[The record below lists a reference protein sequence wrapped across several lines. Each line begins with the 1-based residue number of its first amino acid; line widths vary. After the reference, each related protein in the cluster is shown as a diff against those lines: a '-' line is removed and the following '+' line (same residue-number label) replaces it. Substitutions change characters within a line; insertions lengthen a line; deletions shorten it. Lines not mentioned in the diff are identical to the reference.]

1 LIHFYK
7 RQIRDKIQLIGNTRK
22 FSRMSA
28 AVEEPVAGDSQEVV
42 KPGLLGKDMTA
53 KEKYAERMKKLRDL
67 HMKRNEARKL
77 NHQEVVEEDRRNK
90 EPKNEEARKRKAEY
104 IIKEEEERAACLAAG
119 KDWEIEKLKHVTAD
133 QAEALDKRKRSKM
146 NPDGGF
152 SNFEHATYRK
162 YNGLV
167 SNIHPDME
175 DYQQKKEK
183 AGDTWFAT
191 AGSIVHGIHKDT
203 PDAISKMA
211 LDVQK
216 QKEKREKFSR
226 RRRHDPDA
234 DIDYI
239 NERNMKFNQKLERF
253 YGDYTKDIKD
263 NLERGTA
270 V

>member
-1 LIHFYK
+1 
-7 RQIRDKIQLIGNTRK
+7 
-22 FSRMSA
+22 MSISA
-28 AVEEPVAGDSQEVV
+28 GSSAVNDSNESSETM
-42 KPGLLGKDMTA
+42 PGLLGRDMTS

-67 HMKRNEARKL
+67 HTKRNEARKL

-90 EPKNEEARKRKAEY
+90 EPKNEEARKRRAEY
-104 IIKEEEERAACLAAG
+104 IVKEEEEKAACLEAG
-119 KDWEIEKLKHVTAD
+119 KNWEIEKLRHVGAEAAD
-133 QAEALDKRKRSKM
+133 ALDKRKRSKQ

-152 SNFEHATYRK
+152 SSFEQATFRK
-162 YNGLV
+162 YTGLTKQIKP
-167 SNIHPDME
+167 NMQ
-175 DYQQKKEK
+175 DYEKKKEK
-183 AGDTWFAT
+183 FGEAFYASKGT
-191 AGSIVHGIHKDT
+191 IVQGVHKDS
-203 PDAISKMA
+203 PDAISAMA

-253 YGDYTKDIKD
+253 YGEYTKDIKD

>member
-1 LIHFYK
+1 
-7 RQIRDKIQLIGNTRK
+7 
-22 FSRMSA
+22 MSSA
-28 AVEEPVAGDSQEVV
+28 DVDGGAGSSGSSSSQ
-42 KPGLLGKDMTA
+42 PGLLGKNMSA

-77 NHQEVVEEDRRNK
+77 NHKEVVEEDRRNK
-90 EPKNEEARKRKAEY
+90 EPKNEEARKRRAEY
-104 IIKEEEERAACLAAG
+104 IVKEEELKAACLAAG
-119 KDWEIEKLKHVTAD
+119 KDWEIEKLRNLSAED
-133 QAEALDKRKRSKM
+133 AEALERRKNSKQ
-146 NPDGGF
+146 NPDSGF
-152 SNFEHATYRK
+152 SNFEQATFRK
-162 YNGLV
+162 YQGLV
-167 SNIHPDME
+167 KQIKPDMNHYE
-175 DYQQKKEK
+175 SQKDKMGE
-183 AGDTWFAT
+183 AFYAT
-191 AGSIVHGIHKDT
+191 SGSVVQGKQKDSA
-203 PDAISKMA
+203 DAISRMA

-253 YGDYTKDIKD
+253 YGEYTKDIKD

>member
-1 LIHFYK
+1 
-7 RQIRDKIQLIGNTRK
+7 
-22 FSRMSA
+22 MSS
-28 AVEEPVAGDSQEVV
+28 VEVEDNGGGEGASSS
-42 KPGLLGKDMTA
+42 KPGLMGAKMTA

-77 NHQEVVEEDRRNK
+77 NHKEVVEEDRRNK
-90 EPKNEEARKRKAEY
+90 EPKNEEARKRRAEY
-104 IIKEEEERAACLAAG
+104 IIKEEEEKAACLAAG
-119 KDWEIEKLKHVTAD
+119 KDWEIEKLRNMSAED
-133 QAEALDKRKRSKM
+133 AEALDRRRKGKL
-146 NPDGGF
+146 NPDEGF
-152 SNFEHATYRK
+152 SNFEQATFRK

-167 SNIHPDME
+167 KQIKPDME
-175 DYQQKKEK
+175 QYERQKDKM
-183 AGDTWFAT
+183 GDAFY
-191 AGSIVHGIHKDT
+191 AGSGSVVQGQHKDSQ
-203 PDAISKMA
+203 DAISRMA

-216 QKEKREKFSR
+216 QKEKRDKFSR

-253 YGDYTKDIKD
+253 YGSYTKEIKD

>member
-1 LIHFYK
+1 
-7 RQIRDKIQLIGNTRK
+7 
-22 FSRMSA
+22 MA
-28 AVEEPVAGDSQEVV
+28 AEVASSSKVTQSGSDQ
-42 KPGLLGKDMTA
+42 PGLLGSELTSKQ
-53 KEKYAERMKKLRDL
+53 KYAERMKKLRDL

-90 EPKNEEARKRKAEY
+90 EPKNEEARKRRAEY
-104 IIKEEEERAACLAAG
+104 IVKEEEEKAACLAAG
-119 KDWEIEKLKHVTAD
+119 KNWEIEKLRHIGAEDAD
-133 QAEALDKRKRSKM
+133 TLDKRKRSKQ

-152 SNFEHATYRK
+152 SSFEQATFRK
-162 YNGLV
+162 YTGLTKQIKP
-167 SNIHPDME
+167 NME
-175 DYQQKKEK
+175 DYNQKKEK
-183 AGDTWFAT
+183 AGEAFYASVGTVVQ
-191 AGSIVHGIHKDT
+191 GVHKDS
-203 PDAISKMA
+203 PDAISAMA

-253 YGDYTKDIKD
+253 YGDYTKEIKD

>member
-1 LIHFYK
+1 
-7 RQIRDKIQLIGNTRK
+7 
-22 FSRMSA
+22 MSESE
-28 AVEEPVAGDSQEVV
+28 VNQSDAGEGSSSPS
-42 KPGLLGKDMTA
+42 KPGLLGSGMSA

-77 NHQEVVEEDRRNK
+77 NHKEVVEEDRRNK
-90 EPKNEEARKRKAEY
+90 EPKNEEARKRRAEY
-104 IIKEEEERAACLAAG
+104 ILKEEEEKAACLAAG
-119 KDWEIEKLKHVTAD
+119 KDWEIEKLRNLSAEDAD
-133 QAEALDKRKRSKM
+133 AIEKRKNSKI
-146 NPDGGF
+146 NPDKGF
-152 SNFEHATYRK
+152 SNFEQGTFRK
-162 YNGLV
+162 YQGLV
-167 SNIHPDME
+167 KQIKPDME
-175 DYQQKKEK
+175 HYNETKERMGESFYAGSGSAVQGQQK
-183 AGDTWFAT
+183 D
-191 AGSIVHGIHKDT
+191 SQ
-203 PDAISKMA
+203 DAISRMA

-253 YGDYTKDIKD
+253 YGSYTKEIKD

>member
-1 LIHFYK
+1 
-7 RQIRDKIQLIGNTRK
+7 
-22 FSRMSA
+22 MS
-28 AVEEPVAGDSQEVV
+28 VETVVAGGSGIESS
-42 KPGLLGKDMTA
+42 KPGLLGKEMSA

-67 HMKRNEARKL
+67 HTKRNEARKL

-90 EPKNEEARKRKAEY
+90 EPKNEEARKRKAAY
-104 IIKEEEERAACLAAG
+104 ILKEEELKAECLEAG
-119 KDWEIEKLKHVTAD
+119 KDWEIEKLRHVGANVAD
-133 QAEALDKRKRSKM
+133 ALDKKKKSKL

-152 SNFEHATYRK
+152 SNYEHATHRK

-167 SNIHPDME
+167 KQIKPDME
-175 DYQQKKEK
+175 QYNEKKEK
-183 AGDTWFAT
+183 IGDAFYAG
-191 AGSIVHGIHKDT
+191 AGTIVHGVHKDSA
-203 PDAISKMA
+203 DAISRMA
-211 LDVQK
+211 LDVVA

-253 YGDYTKDIKD
+253 YGEYTKDIKD